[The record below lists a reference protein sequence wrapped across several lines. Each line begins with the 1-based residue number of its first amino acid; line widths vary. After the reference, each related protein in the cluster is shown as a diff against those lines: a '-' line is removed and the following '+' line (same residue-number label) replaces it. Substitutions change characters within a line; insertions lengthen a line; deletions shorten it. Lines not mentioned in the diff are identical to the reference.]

1 MKKKLAIT
9 VGTMAFALNVSVASV
24 SAAAE
29 PGITS
34 SAITIGSAYPLT
46 GPLSPYYKGYF
57 SGAKAYF
64 DYVNANGG
72 IFGRQITWATADSK
86 GLANL
91 AMSVSANLLLENNVF
106 AFFNNAPGCSNHIAV
121 ANSLRIVDRGI
132 PDIASECVLPELSG
146 ADEPS
151 SPNRLGTTF
160 SQITSGI
167 QESKIMGQFLKDTF
181 PTISFDLQ
189 FIDDDLGA
197 AGKDGFQKVK
207 YVFKSSKGSARGA
220 PMFAISASTASAG
233 TVLFGDGSFW
243 IKGVNSSV
251 NPLVLRGVH
260 ALNLLSIPGA
270 FLPAQLTNA
279 YATFAMPLPDDESD
293 PYINLFSQIRATYAP
308 SAIFDQ
314 NFIFGANNALMLAQ
328 GLAGAGPNPTR
339 TNLIQVLEN
348 FGSTFST
355 AAYSSGPW
363 SPKKHNEQAGMF
375 VAKFNGSKWVKV
387 SDYYFADNDS
397 GVVTKVQI
405 NRPALVSRGL
415 PIMVSKVKDQAP
427 STDKPTPSTDK
438 PIAPQISPPTQ
449 EDGNSPEVSDGVE
462 EEPSATLKVN
472 KDKTGGYLISI
483 SSNIASD
490 PLVLRATKKGLKSIV
505 FNFETKESGS
515 YSFRSTRNLSGY
527 LLTLSYQGQALTTIK
542 V

>member
-1 MKKKLAIT
+1 MKKKLSVAVIALALT
-9 VGTMAFALNVSVASV
+9 LNVSVAPYSV
-24 SAAAE
+24 AAE

-34 SAITIGSAYPLT
+34 ASISIGSAYPLT

-57 SGAKAYF
+57 SGARAYF

-72 IFGRQITWATADSK
+72 IFGRQIDLAVADSR
-86 GLANL
+86 GIPG
-91 AMSVSANLLLENNVF
+91 SAISTSTDLLLKNNVF

-132 PDIASECVLPELSG
+132 PDIASDCVLPELSS
-146 ADEPS
+146 ADESS

-160 SQITSGI
+160 SQVPSGI
-167 QESKIMGQFLKDTF
+167 QEAKIMGQFLKDSLS
-181 PTISFDLQ
+181 TISFNLQ

-207 YVFKSSKGSARGA
+207 YALKTSNGIPRGV
-220 PMFAISASTASAG
+220 PKQPIFTSTASLG
-233 TVLFGDGSFW
+233 TVLFGDGDFGREG
-243 IKGVNSSV
+243 ILSSIS
-251 NPLVLRGVH
+251 PLMVRGVH
-260 ALNLLSIPGA
+260 ALNLLAIPGA
-270 FLPAQLTNA
+270 FLPARLTNA

-339 TNLIQVLEN
+339 ANLIQVLEN

-355 AAYSSGPW
+355 AAYSSAPW
-363 SPKKHNEQAGMF
+363 SPKKHNEQTGMF
-375 VAKFNGSKWVKV
+375 VAKFNGTKWVKV

-405 NRPALVSRGL
+405 TRPALVSRGL
-415 PIMVSKVKDQAP
+415 PIMVSKVKDEAP

-438 PIAPQISPPTQ
+438 TIAPQISPPTQ
-449 EDGNSPEVSDGVE
+449 EDSNSPEVSDGVE

-527 LLTLSYQGQALTTIK
+527 LLTLSYQGQALTTVK

>member
-1 MKKKLAIT
+1 MKKKLSVAVIALAMT
-9 VGTMAFALNVSVASV
+9 LNVSVASLSV
-24 SAAAE
+24 AAE

-72 IFGRQITWATADSK
+72 IFGRQITWATADSR
-86 GLANL
+86 GIPG
-91 AMSVSANLLLENNVF
+91 SAISTSTDLLLKNNVF

-121 ANSLRIVDRGI
+121 ANSLKIADRGI
-132 PDIASECVLPELSG
+132 PDIASDCVLPDLSS
-146 ADEPS
+146 AEEPS

-167 QESKIMGQFLKDTF
+167 QEAKIMGQFLKDTL
-181 PTISFDLQ
+181 PNTSFDLQ

-207 YVFKSSKGSARGA
+207 YVFKTSKASPRGA
-220 PMFAISASTASAG
+220 PMRELSASTASPA
-233 TVLFGDGSFW
+233 TVFFGDGSFW
-243 IKGVNSSV
+243 IKGINPSV
-251 NPLVLRGVH
+251 NPLMVRGVH
-260 ALNLLSIPGA
+260 ALNLLAIPGA
-270 FLPAQLTNA
+270 FLPSQLTNA

-308 SAIFDQ
+308 TAIFDQ

-328 GLAGAGPNPTR
+328 GLAGAGSNPTR
-339 TNLIQVLEN
+339 ANLIQVLEN

-355 AAYSSGPW
+355 AAYSSAPW
-363 SPKKHNEQAGMF
+363 SPKRHNEQAGMF
-375 VAKFNGSKWVKV
+375 VAKFNGSKWIKV

-405 NRPALVSRGL
+405 TRPTLVERGL
-415 PIMVSKVKDQAP
+415 PVMVSKVKDQAP
-427 STDKPTPSTDK
+427 STDKP
-438 PIAPQISPPTQ
+438 IAQQTSASTQ

-515 YSFRSTRNLSGY
+515 YSFRSTRNLSWY
-527 LLTLSYQGQALTTIK
+527 LLTLSYQGQTLTTVK
-542 V
+542 A